1 MLCSVRLIKTDLV
14 PSAGLEPA
22 RTLSSR
28 DFKSLMSTN
37 SIMRANQ
44 KGFYKGR
51 K

>member
-1 MLCSVRLIKTDLV
+1 V